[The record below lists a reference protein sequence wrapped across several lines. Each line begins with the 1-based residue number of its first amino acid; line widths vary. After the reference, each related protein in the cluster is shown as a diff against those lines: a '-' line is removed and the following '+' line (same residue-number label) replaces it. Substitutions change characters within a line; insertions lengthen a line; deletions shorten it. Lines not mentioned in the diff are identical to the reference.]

1 MQKNNVLH
9 KRFFYRTSN
18 RIVHYLTIAII
29 SSSVWFILFPNKVS
43 AQSYLLGMI
52 EVNFCNDGQRNK
64 ELDIIAKAWQKQDIC
79 VEIKNKGKLPVTL
92 NLEFLDSVITD
103 DKRKTRTCNASD
115 RPKVQFGNFMVAYSW
130 DIHIDPES
138 TLQKTYQIQYPIGYS
153 GLSHG
158 CLAYHIAGSDI
169 QDNNMFTIRIGV
181 VKFIDIFVGNTD
193 PIQVIQLSQ
202 SPILTKVDNEHIVSF
217 WVENK
222 GNVEEKINVTSII
235 SNIFWFQK
243 EFTFETIIPPNTWM
257 ILTTPSF
264 VLPIYG
270 WPYRFKSEIT
280 YTPQFNFNIIDGE
293 HPSKLYAWGTRKTQT
308 ILFVRTRQ
316 SRLTIGIIVL
326 ILYSIFRKR
335 KKP

>member
-29 SSSVWFILFPNKVS
+29 SSIVYCALFPNKVS

-52 EVNFCNDGQRNK
+52 EVNFCNNEQRNK

-79 VEIKNKGKLPVTL
+79 VEITNKGKVPVTL

-115 RPKVQFGNFMVAYSW
+115 RPKTHFGNFMVAYSW
-130 DIHIDPES
+130 DVYIDTES

-158 CLAYHIAGSDI
+158 CLAYRIAGSDI